1 MCRKGFFNRMII
13 EDHDIVET
21 IIDDDDVADDTEHE
35 SEYVHVMSNVRSI
48 VTVVWYEVV
57 VAAFLPDFSHF
68 LP

>member
-1 MCRKGFFNRMII
+1 MII

-21 IIDDDDVADDTEHE
+21 IIDDDDVDDDTEHV
-35 SEYVHVMSNVRSI
+35 SEYVHVMSNVRSV
-48 VTVVWYEVV
+48 VTVVWNEVV

>member
-21 IIDDDDVADDTEHE
+21 IIDDDDVDDDTEHV
-35 SEYVHVMSNVRSI
+35 SEYVHVMSNVRSV
-48 VTVVWYEVV
+48 VTVVWNEVV